1 MSVDEYNRLR
11 HCTAE
16 EFKKSSTA
24 KGCCYKK
31 TCSKYV
37 YGEYVS

>member
-31 TCSKYV
+31 NMLQV
-37 YGEYVS
+37 RIR